1 MISDISSEKYRKSS
15 PSERLSLHSLLSSDN
30 IIYRVKT
37 TAVMR
42 SDCIIGKRIAFSA
55 QVKVAFAYLEKYLYI
70 PAFPINSDDFI
81 LIQIYICGNEAE
93 IFLAFVAIADINY
106 FAGMVSPYFTTSTIT
121 ESRYLDLPRLFL
133 FLL

>member
-1 MISDISSEKYRKSS
+1 
-15 PSERLSLHSLLSSDN
+15 
-30 IIYRVKT
+30 
-37 TAVMR
+37 MR

-93 IFLAFVAIADINY
+93 IFLAFVAIANVNY
-106 FAGMVSPYFTTSTIT
+106 FLPEWFHHIFTTSTIT